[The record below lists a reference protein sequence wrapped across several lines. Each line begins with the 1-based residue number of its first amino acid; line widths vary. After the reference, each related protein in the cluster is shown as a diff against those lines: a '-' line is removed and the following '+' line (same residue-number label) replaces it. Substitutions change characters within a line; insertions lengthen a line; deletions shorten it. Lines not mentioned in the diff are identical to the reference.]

1 MDEHAAVPGAPVH
14 GFASWGRR
22 LAALVLDSLLLA
34 VTVVV
39 TALVAGVTAEQLQA
53 EIEAA
58 DGIVALLLFVVPKA
72 VYDTLMIG
80 SRNQTFGKMALKISV
95 VDAGDGRTRIG
106 YRRAFLRWVV
116 TNLLWS
122 LWLVPGLVDH
132 LWPLRDARRQSWHD
146 KAVRSVVVRNA

>member
-1 MDEHAAVPGAPVH
+1 MSTPPAGHANEL
-14 GFASWGRR
+14 ASWGRR
-22 LAALVLDSLLLA
+22 LTALVLDSLLLA

-39 TALVAGVTAEQLQA
+39 TALVAGVPAEQLQA

-58 DGIVALLLFVVPKA
+58 NGIVALLLFVVPKA

-132 LWPLRDARRQSWHD
+132 LWPLRDARNQTWHD
-146 KAVRSVVVRNA
+146 KAVRSVVVRTA